1 MSMCIHHP
9 AGNAVPDKPKRIAG
23 GIIFAA
29 ARRSS
34 LKAQQ
39 QILTVPPSFEPT
51 ARTDT
56 RAKVSGDSGE
66 MDVVPSVI
74 RVTLMGSPPWGFE
87 LEGGAEVG
95 TDLTVAEVDMGSK
108 AHMANILPGDVLL
121 QIGLEK
127 TQQMGKS
134 EALRKLCINGG
145 SLSLVLGRA
154 QPRVWRP
161 KYTPSYTRS
170 EDTPYLQPTVKV
182 SLKADKDEFE
192 PVGSNFNTAP
202 KGWGGNPEGE
212 PAPYA
217 PVRAHAGP
225 RQPPAQRQQPLGQA
239 IAELEQTEDV
249 PRGFRS
255 VRPPIPRANPKK
267 EAPQTLPQCDAC
279 LGMIKGVFVKVNGKP
294 RHPECFT
301 CSACHCNLKQK
312 GYYTVRGR
320 LFCEMCTRARI
331 NHQPEFMELA
341 M

>member
-154 QPRVWRP
+154 QPKVWRP

-217 PVRAHAGP
+217 PTT
-225 RQPPAQRQQPLGQA
+225 PAQRQQPLGQA